1 MIIDALVKIELALD
15 GTYKIVQLRPY
26 TPEDCQPPK
35 ASEYLANAQSV
46 REHQRAAS
54 AVRAHARSYPTHG
67 HCSICGACGKKAS
80 THTRNSD
87 RHFLR
92 TGETRHRGEP
102 FTGEAC

>member
-1 MIIDALVKIELALD
+1 MKIDALVKIELALD

-67 HCSICGACGKKAS
+67 HCSICGRCGKKSS
-80 THTRNSD
+80 TH
-87 RHFLR
+87 R
-92 TGETRHRGEP
+92 TGPGLMDHYHVGPPLPAAEG
-102 FTGEAC
+102 C